1 MSFEYKPKCP
11 KGQLSF
17 VWSATNENVRR
28 QRRLRS
34 KLMLLTKPPED
45 IASKIFEAAQRH
57 AIGRT
62 HRLPH
67 PVEMLHISLVCIGE
81 FDVAPLGLIKRLR
94 SAMERLQ
101 ACPANITMDESSI
114 FGGGKSL
121 VLKSA
126 ADTGELACLAE
137 RLKGLLRQGNLPY
150 IETGRIEPHVT
161 VIYGCGRIELVR
173 VIKPYS
179 WTVRNIEL
187 VFSHHGETRHE
198 CFGLWTLLKHA
209 TPYQRQYALSLP
221 NN

>member
-1 MSFEYKPKCP
+1 MSFEYRPKHP

-17 VWSATNENVRR
+17 IWSATNENVRR

-34 KLMLLTKPPED
+34 KLMLLTKPPQD
-45 IASKIFEAAQRH
+45 IASTIFEAAQRH

-67 PVEMLHISLVCIGE
+67 PAEMLHISLVCIGE
-81 FDVAPLGLIKRLR
+81 FDVPPLGLIKGLR

-101 ACPANITMDESSI
+101 ACPSTITMDESSI

-126 ADTGELACLAE
+126 TDTGELACLAE
-137 RLKGLLRQGNLPY
+137 RLKGLLRRGNLPY
-150 IETGRIEPHVT
+150 AETGHIEPHVT
-161 VIYGCGRIELVR
+161 VIYGCGRIELVP

-187 VFSHHGETRHE
+187 VFSHHGEKRHE
-198 CFGLWTLLKHA
+198 CFGRWALSKDA